1 MTDAQST
8 SRRLSLSNTRYLAC
22 AIFKKSDKD
31 CPTREKT
38 QGMKKAIPC
47 SALGFLS
54 LLQGCMKTNLDD
66 QIKLKFLRISAAAH
80 FLGRIL
86 DAAKIHKRVTAKEKE
101 TDNEKY
107 AFRCF
112 LLRLGFIGDEFK
124 ETRLTLLRN
133 LTGSAAF
140 RTGAKKVFS
149 KEELDAAT
157 DDPSVVDA
165 VHTLLH
171 GKKATDDEISE

>member
-1 MTDAQST
+1 VTDAQST

-66 QIKLKFLRISAAAH
+66 QIIGELALSIHMARAAAH
-80 FLGRIL
+80 SF
-86 DAAKIHKRVTAKEKE
+86 
-101 TDNEKY
+101 
-107 AFRCF
+107 
-112 LLRLGFIGDEFK
+112 
-124 ETRLTLLRN
+124 
-133 LTGSAAF
+133 
-140 RTGAKKVFS
+140 
-149 KEELDAAT
+149 
-157 DDPSVVDA
+157 
-165 VHTLLH
+165 
-171 GKKATDDEISE
+171 